1 MKKFITGALSLII
14 AVSATTGCMAEQE
27 TAETDETTIVM
38 QIDNPTATVNGVETE
53 IEPGED
59 VSPVIS
65 DGRTL
70 VPLRFL
76 AESLGFEVEWNAE
89 TQEITIT
96 KGTETET
103 VTLTA
108 EDVSEA
114 AEEAEEEQEAT
125 EENEGENMTNINIT
139 IGDKVFEAALYDNET
154 AKAFAEKLPVTYDM
168 SELNGNEK
176 YFYMDKSLPSDDIDP
191 EIINTGDIMLYNS
204 NYLVI
209 FYDTFA
215 PSYYSYTPMGYITD
229 PEGLAEAVGSGN
241 VTVTITK

>member
-14 AVSATTGCMAEQE
+14 AVSAATGCMAEQE
-27 TAETDETTIVM
+27 TADETTIVM

-96 KGTETET
+96 KGAEIET
-103 VTLTA
+103 VTLTEEEIA
-108 EDVSEA
+108 EAAEA
-114 AEEAEEEQEAT
+114 AEEEPETTKESES
-125 EENEGENMTNINIT
+125 ENMTNINIT
-139 IGDKVFEAALYDNET
+139 IGDKVFEAVLYDNET
-154 AKAFAEKLPVTYDM
+154 ANAFAEKLPVTYNM

-176 YFYMDKSLPSDDIDP
+176 YFYMDEALPSDDIDP

-209 FYDTFA
+209 FYDTFV
-215 PSYYSYTPMGYITD
+215 PSYYSYTPMGHITN
-229 PEGLAEAVGSGN
+229 PEDLAEAVGSGR

>member
-1 MKKFITGALSLII
+1 IITGTVSVII
-14 AVSATTGCMAEQE
+14 AVSAATGCMAEQE
-27 TAETDETTIVM
+27 TADETIIVM

-96 KGTETET
+96 KGAET

-108 EDVSEA
+108 ETASETI
-114 AEEAEEEQEAT
+114 EEAEEEPETT
-125 EENEGENMTNINIT
+125 EESEGENMTNINIT
-139 IGDKVFEAALYDNET
+139 IGDKVFEAVLYDNET
-154 AKAFAEKLPVTYDM
+154 ANAFAEKLPVTYNM

-176 YFYMDKSLPSDDIDP
+176 YFYMDEALPSDDIDP

-209 FYDTFA
+209 FYDTFV
-215 PSYYSYTPMGYITD
+215 PSYYSYTPMGHITN
-229 PEGLAEAVGSGN
+229 PEDLAEAVGSGR
-241 VTVTITK
+241 VTVTIELEN

>member
-1 MKKFITGALSLII
+1 MKKFITGALSLIM

-27 TAETDETTIVM
+27 TAETDETTIIM
-38 QIDNPTATVNGVETE
+38 QIDNSTATVNGVETE

-59 VSPVIS
+59 VSPIIS
-65 DGRTL
+65 EGRTL

-76 AESLGFEVEWNAE
+76 AESLGFEVEWDAE
-89 TQEITIT
+89 TQQITIT
-96 KGTETET
+96 KGAESEK
-103 VTLTA
+103 A
-108 EDVSEA
+108 EDVPETAETDA
-114 AEEAEEEQEAT
+114 A

-139 IGDKVFEAALYDNET
+139 IGDKVFEAVLYDNET

-176 YFYMDKSLPSDDIDP
+176 YFYMDKSLPSDNIDP

-209 FYDTFA
+209 FYDTFV

-229 PEGLAEAVGSGN
+229 SEGLAETVGRGN
-241 VTVTITK
+241 VTVTIELEN